1 MTFTTCRRAFACGL
15 TAALLAATPGTAA
28 PTDPDRA
35 RMGVRYLVSHQS
47 PDGSF
52 PGFSA
57 LASTADAV
65 VAMVAARRAP
75 GAIED
80 ALGYLRTHVE
90 EATLGQKASLAL
102 AAVAGGRDPRAFGGS
117 NLIRQIRD
125 SKTPQGQY
133 LDPEPD
139 NAEPYTQALAML
151 ALHAAGADVPV
162 DSAQWLADAQ
172 CQDGGWQFDAPAE
185 QDDDEHCYRGG
196 DDFSLTDTNT
206 TAYAVMAL
214 EAAPDVPLAASP
226 FAYFKTA
233 RDAARGGWKYD
244 HRRSPFGFRSYTD
257 ANSTSLVLQAFK
269 ARGKAAPR
277 GSRAALRDLQYEL
290 CGATAGAF
298 AYTWTRSDGKWS
310 RSPSRQNAELGGAT
324 SIGATIAAIPG
335 ILGRTLPIP
344 ELGVTQPAPARP
356 ACR

>member
-1 MTFTTCRRAFACGL
+1 MTFTTCRRALACGL
-15 TAALLAATPGTAA
+15 TAALLAATPGSAA

-47 PDGSF
+47 DDGSF

-75 GAIED
+75 GPIED
-80 ALGYLRTHVE
+80 ALDYLEANVGD
-90 EATLGQKASLAL
+90 ATLGQKASLAL

-117 NLIRQIRD
+117 DLIDEIEE

-133 LDPEPD
+133 LDPVPD
-139 NAEPYTQALAML
+139 NAEPYTHALAML
-151 ALHAAGADVPV
+151 ALHAAGANVPA
-162 DSAQWLADAQ
+162 DAAQWLADAQ
-172 CQDGGWQFDAPAE
+172 CQDGGWQFDAPDE
-185 QDDDEHCYRGG
+185 QDDGEHCYQGSG
-196 DDFSLTDTNT
+196 DFTRTDTNT

-214 EAAPDVPLAASP
+214 EVAPDVQLPSSS

-269 ARGKAAPR
+269 ARDKAAPR

-290 CGATAGAF
+290 CGEAGGAF

-310 RSPSRQNAELGGAT
+310 RSPSRQDAKLGGAT
-324 SIGATIAAIPG
+324 SVGATIGAIPG

-344 ELGVTQPAPARP
+344 EHAVTQPAPSRP
-356 ACR
+356 PCR

>member
-1 MTFTTCRRAFACGL
+1 MTSTTRRRVFTCAV
-15 TAALLAATPGTAA
+15 TAALLAATPASAA

-35 RMGVRYLVSHQS
+35 RMGVRYLVTHQS
-47 PDGSF
+47 PEGSF

-80 ALGYLRTHVE
+80 ALDYLE
-90 EATLGQKASLAL
+90 ANMGDATLGQKASLAL
-102 AAVAGGRDPRAFGGS
+102 AAVAGGRNPRAFGGS
-117 NLIRQIRD
+117 DLIHEIEE

-133 LDPEPD
+133 LDPVPD

-151 ALHAAGADVPV
+151 ALHAAGADVPA
-162 DSAQWLADAQ
+162 DAAQWLADAQ
-172 CQDGGWQFDAPAE
+172 CPDGGWQFDAPVE
-185 QDDDEHCYRGG
+185 RDDDEHCYRGSG
-196 DDFSLTDTNT
+196 DFTRTDTNT

-214 EAAPDVPLAASP
+214 EVAPDVSLNASP

-233 RDAARGGWKYD
+233 RDTERGGWKYD

-257 ANSTSLVLQAFK
+257 ANSTSLVLQAFR
-269 ARGKAAPR
+269 ARDKAAPR

-290 CGATAGAF
+290 CGAAAGAF

-310 RSPSRQNAELGGAT
+310 RSPTRRNAEFGGAT
-324 SIGATIAAIPG
+324 SVGATIAAIPG

-344 ELGVTQPAPARP
+344 ELTVTQPAPARP

>member
-15 TAALLAATPGTAA
+15 TAALLAATPGSAA
-28 PTDPDRA
+28 PTDADRA
-35 RMGVRYLVSHQS
+35 RMGVRYLVTHQS
-47 PDGSF
+47 DDGSF

-65 VAMVAARRAP
+65 VAMVAARRSP
-75 GAIED
+75 GAIGD
-80 ALGYLRTHVE
+80 ALDYLEANVGD
-90 EATLGQKASLAL
+90 ATLGQKASLAL

-117 NLIRQIRD
+117 DLIHEIEE

-133 LDPEPD
+133 LDPVPD

-151 ALHAAGADVPV
+151 ALHAAGADVPA
-162 DSAQWLADAQ
+162 DAAQWLADTQ

-185 QDDDEHCYRGG
+185 QDDDEHCYQGSG
-196 DDFSLTDTNT
+196 DFTRTDTNT

-214 EAAPDVPLAASP
+214 EVAPDVPLTGSP
-226 FAYFKTA
+226 FEYFKTA
-233 RDAARGGWKYD
+233 RDTERGGWKYD
-244 HRRSPFGFRSYTD
+244 YRRSPFGFRSYTD

-269 ARGKAAPR
+269 ARDKAAPL

-290 CGATAGAF
+290 CGEAAGAF

-310 RSPSRQNAELGGAT
+310 RSPSRQDAKLGGAT
-324 SIGATIAAIPG
+324 SVGATIAAIPG

-344 ELGVTQPAPARP
+344 ELDVTQPAPARP